1 MFETNLGKGD
11 FVQMQEQAKGL
22 NEDWLALWLGLAI
35 FVLSL
40 FTFSGADILGWGV
53 NTSVW
58 MDPGKAMS
66 PVSKTYQTVKGEI
79 TKIDGQKLTLKKA
92 DGKEETIAVKEDTAA
107 LKVGGQYEKKGLS
120 GTVSLLLTYLAML
133 VIMCIGAVL
142 LKTDVVKFAIGFTV
156 IFWIS
161 YACWFAGNYAYI
173 AATKD
178 KLAAFKIPWS
188 LSLTGESGFI
198 LALLAGLVM
207 GNFFPK
213 ISEKL
218 KEASRPELYIK
229 TAIVIMGAGLGLKA
243 AESFSLATNIMF
255 RGMCA
260 IVEAYLIYW
269 AVVYYMARKYFKFSR
284 EWAAP
289 LASGISICGVSA
301 AIATGGAIRARP
313 IVPIM
318 VSSLVVIFAVVEM
331 IILPFAAQTF
341 LWKEPLVAGAWM
353 GLAVKTDGGAVASGA
368 ITDALIRAKSLEAGI
383 NYQEGWMTMTATTV
397 KMFIDI
403 FIGVWAFILAYIWCA
418 KIECK
423 PGETVGAGEIWNRFP
438 KFVIGY
444 VVTFFFLLV
453 ICWPA
458 AKAIGPVDK
467 ELKAVKQEMAANEK
481 QLGSATAAQAA
492 LQSKINAAKDRIKS
506 LNEQNNKPK
515 ANSPAARELKALK
528 QEVAE
533 AEKQLGSAA
542 KASQATQAEL
552 QSKINTAKDKMK
564 SLGDSIKAPKAT
576 MAAASTATSSGNV
589 FRVMFFVFT
598 FFTIGVVSNFK
609 KLWEEGIGRLMVV
622 YIVALFG
629 FIIWVGLF
637 ISWLF
642 FHGVMPPLA
651 G

>member
-1 MFETNLGKGD
+1 MNYSLGKGEHST
-11 FVQMQEQAKGL
+11 MQEKAKGIS
-22 NEDWLALWLGLAI
+22 EDWMSLWLGLFI
-35 FVLSL
+35 FILSL
-40 FTFSGADILGWGV
+40 GTFSGMDILGWGI

-58 MDPGKAMS
+58 TDPAKAMS
-66 PVSKTYQTVKGEI
+66 TVSKAYQPVKGQI
-79 TKIDGQKLTLKKA
+79 IKIDGQKLTLKKA
-92 DGKEETIAVKEDTAA
+92 DGKEETLTAKEDTAA
-107 LKVGGQYEKKGLS
+107 LKVGDQYEKKGLS
-120 GTVSLLLTYLAML
+120 GFASLLLTYLAML
-133 VIMCIGAVL
+133 VVMGVGAKFIGA
-142 LKTDVVKFAIGFTV
+142 DVKKFALGFTV

-161 YACWFAGNYAYI
+161 YLCWFAGHYAYI

-198 LALLAGLVM
+198 IALLSGLIV
-207 GNFFPK
+207 GNFFPA

-243 AESFSLATNIMF
+243 ATSFSLATNIMF

-269 AVVYYMARKYFKFSR
+269 AVVYYMARKYFKFNR

-313 IVPIM
+313 VVPIM

-331 IILPFAAQTF
+331 VILPFAAQTF
-341 LWKEPLVAGAWM
+341 LWNDPLVAGAWM

-368 ITDALIRAKSLEAGI
+368 ITDALIRAKALGAGI
-383 NYQEGWMTMTATTV
+383 NYEAGWITMTATTV

-403 FIGVWAFILAYIWCA
+403 FIGVWAFVLAWIWCA

-423 PGETVGAGEIWNRFP
+423 PGEKVGAGEIWNRFP
-438 KFVIGY
+438 KFVLGY
-444 VVTFFFLLV
+444 VITFFVLLL

-458 AKAIGPVDK
+458 AKALGPVDK
-467 ELKAVKQEMAANEK
+467 EVKAVTKELAASEK
-481 QLGSATAAQAA
+481 QLSSAMAAQTELQAKITVARDKLKA
-492 LQSKINAAKDRIKS
+492 LNA
-506 LNEQNNKPK
+506 QNKKPK
-515 ANSPAARELKALK
+515 ANSTAAKELKATK
-528 QEVAE
+528 QEIAA
-533 AEKQLGSAA
+533 AEKQLVTAA
-542 KASQATQAEL
+542 KTAQAAQAGL
-552 QSKINTAKDKMK
+552 QPKIIAAKGKLK
-564 SLGDSIKAPKAT
+564 GLSDSVKGPNAT
-576 MAAASTATSSGNV
+576 MAAAKTGAGSGNV
-589 FRVMFFVFT
+589 FRVLFFVFT

-622 YIVALFG
+622 YVVALFG

-642 FHGVMPPLA
+642 FHGVLPPLVS
-651 G
+651 

>member
-1 MFETNLGKGD
+1 MEEK
-11 FVQMQEQAKGL
+11 AKGMS
-22 NEDWLALWLGLAI
+22 EDWLALWLGLAI
-35 FVLSL
+35 FVISL
-40 FTFSGADILGWGV
+40 FTFSGMDLLGWGI

-58 MDPGKAMS
+58 MDPAKAMS
-66 PVSKTYQTVKGEI
+66 PVSKMYQTVKGEI

-92 DGKEETIAVKEDTAA
+92 DGKEETVTVKDSTAS
-107 LKVGGQYEKKGLS
+107 LKVGDKYERAGLS
-120 GTVSLLLTYLAML
+120 GVTSLILTYLAML
-133 VIMCIGAVL
+133 VVMCIGAAL
-142 LKTDVVKFAIGFTV
+142 LGADVKKFAIGFTA
-156 IFWIS
+156 IFFIS
-161 YACWFAGNYAYI
+161 YACWFAGHFAYI

-178 KLAAFKIPWS
+178 KLGAFKIPWS

-198 LALLAGLVM
+198 FALIAGLLV

-218 KEASRPELYIK
+218 KEAARPELYIK
-229 TAIVIMGAGLGLKA
+229 TAIVIMGAALGLKA
-243 AESFSLATNIMF
+243 AESFTLASNIMF
-255 RGMCA
+255 RGLCA
-260 IVEAYLIYW
+260 IIEAYLIYW

-331 IILPFAAQTF
+331 LILPFAAQTF

-403 FIGVWAFILAYIWCA
+403 FIGIWAFILAIIWCA

-423 PGETVGAGEIWNRFP
+423 PGQKASPIEIWYRFP

-444 VVTFFFLLV
+444 ALTFFILLV

-458 AKAIGPVDK
+458 STTISPVDK
-467 ELKAVKQEMAANEK
+467 ESKAIRQEVAAAEK
-481 QLGSATAAQAA
+481 QLAASQAAQAA
-492 LQSKINAAKDRIKS
+492 LQEKVAIAKAKLDGLKAKYQKPKPNSAADKEMKALRQELADAEKQLASTKPDPAVQAKVAAAKDR
-506 LNEQNNKPK
+506 
-515 ANSPAARELKALK
+515 LKA
-528 QEVAE
+528 
-533 AEKQLGSAA
+533 
-542 KASQATQAEL
+542 
-552 QSKINTAKDKMK
+552 
-564 SLGDSIKAPKAT
+564 LGDSIKGPKAT
-576 MAAASTATSSGNV
+576 MAAAGSATGSSNV
-589 FRVMFFVFT
+589 FRVLFFVFT
-598 FFTIGVVSNFK
+598 FFTIGIVSDFK
-609 KLWEEGIGRLMVV
+609 KLWEEGIGKLMVV
-622 YIVALFG
+622 YVVALFG
-629 FIIWVGLF
+629 FIIWIGLF

-642 FHGVMPPLA
+642 FHGVKPPLV